1 MERAL
6 VRETSPSLLSIPT
19 PRTRRGH
26 RLLPIHNRSIYP
38 AAANTWGGLAS
49 GVELVVSTERLN
61 RCTAVGDL
69 TVTVEA
75 GTKFADL
82 QAILAKL
89 GNFSP
94 SIQLPQRQQQ

>member
-6 VRETSPSLLSIPT
+6 VRETSSQCLIPT
-19 PRTRRGH
+19 PKQKNS
-26 RLLPIHNRSIYP
+26 PRSSP
-38 AAANTWGGLAS
+38 APTAITGAFYRSGSKLTWGGLAS
-49 GVELVVSTERLN
+49 GVELVRKPGN
-61 RCTAVGDL
+61 TAVGDL